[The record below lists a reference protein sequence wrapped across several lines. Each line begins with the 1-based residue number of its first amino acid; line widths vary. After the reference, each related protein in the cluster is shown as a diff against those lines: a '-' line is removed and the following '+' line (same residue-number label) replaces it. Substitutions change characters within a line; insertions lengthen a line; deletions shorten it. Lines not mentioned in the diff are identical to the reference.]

1 LPLLI
6 TCGGNIF
13 SDK

>member
-6 TCGGNIF
+6 TCGGNIY